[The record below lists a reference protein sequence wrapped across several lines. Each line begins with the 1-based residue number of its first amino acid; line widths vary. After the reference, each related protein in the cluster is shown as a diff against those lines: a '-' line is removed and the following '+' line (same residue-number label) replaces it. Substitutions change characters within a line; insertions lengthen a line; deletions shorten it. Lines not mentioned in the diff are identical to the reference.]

1 MAKTITEE
9 TVTIRIPVLPT
20 DEGAGD
26 VFVSVNDRTYQIKR
40 GVSVTVPWNVAEVIR
55 QSEEMT
61 LRAIEYISTL
71 KGAK

>member
-1 MAKTITEE
+1 MAKTVTEE
-9 TVTIRIPVLPT
+9 TVTIRIPVQPT

-71 KGAK
+71 KGVK

>member
-1 MAKTITEE
+1 MSKTVTEE
-9 TVTIRIPVLPT
+9 SVTIRIPVLPT

-61 LRAIEYISTL
+61 LRAVEYISTL
-71 KGAK
+71 KGVK

>member
-71 KGAK
+71 KGVK

>member
-40 GVSVTVPWNVAEVIR
+40 GVSVTVPWNAAEVIR

-61 LRAIEYISTL
+61 LRAIEYIGTL

>member
-1 MAKTITEE
+1 MAKIVTEE
-9 TVTIRIPVLPT
+9 TATIRIPLT
-20 DEGAGD
+20 ESDSGD

-40 GVSVTVPWNVAEVIR
+40 GVNVTVPWNVAEVIR

-61 LRAIEYISTL
+61 LRAMEYVSTL

>member
-1 MAKTITEE
+1 MAKTVTEE

-71 KGAK
+71 KGVK

>member
-20 DEGAGD
+20 DEGADD

-61 LRAIEYISTL
+61 LRAVEYISTL

>member
-1 MAKTITEE
+1 MSKTVTEE
-9 TVTIRIPVLPT
+9 NVTIRIPVLPT

-61 LRAIEYISTL
+61 LRASEYISTL

>member
-1 MAKTITEE
+1 MSKTVTEE
-9 TVTIRIPVLPT
+9 SVTIRIPVLPT

>member
-1 MAKTITEE
+1 MAKPITEE
-9 TVTIRIPVLPT
+9 TETIRIPVLPT
-20 DEGAGD
+20 EEGAGD

-61 LRAIEYISTL
+61 LRAIEYIGTL
-71 KGAK
+71 KGVK

>member
-1 MAKTITEE
+1 MAKTI
-9 TVTIRIPVLPT
+9 TIRIPVLPT

-61 LRAIEYISTL
+61 LRAI
-71 KGAK
+71 

>member
-1 MAKTITEE
+1 MAKTVTEE
-9 TVTIRIPVLPT
+9 SVTIRIPVLPT